1 MATAEA
7 PAAAEE
13 AVEGE
18 PKKKK
23 PILLI
28 ALIAISTILL
38 LVVVVFSTLYF
49 SGFFEHKSE
58 AAAHEKVDELDKEAE
73 AAKATPGG
81 PDKVTKDSVN
91 TRFENTYLQI
101 DKEFMTNLTASKK
114 VMVVQIAVMTHY
126 DNRVFDNV
134 KKHEF
139 AIRSGIL
146 DVMRQTTEAEAS
158 RPDFRSELSA
168 KIKVVMNDILKKY
181 EDFGG
186 IEDVFFTSFVMQ

>member
-1 MATAEA
+1 MVI
-7 PAAAEE
+7 PAKLAFSQMLSVTTGNGASGGAA
-13 AVEGE
+13 
-18 PKKKK
+18 
-23 PILLI
+23 LSL
-28 ALIAISTILL
+28 
-38 LVVVVFSTLYF
+38 
-49 SGFFEHKSE
+49 
-58 AAAHEKVDELDKEAE
+58 
-73 AAKATPGG
+73 PGRPARG
-81 PDKVTKDSVN
+81 
-91 TRFENTYLQI
+91 
-101 DKEFMTNLTASKK
+101 
-114 VMVVQIAVMTHY
+114 
-126 DNRVFDNV
+126 NRVFENV